1 MALAKNN
8 KSAVIRHFQAKGID
22 SPVVISR
29 EAKKLGVT
37 ISPGYVSLIKHA
49 QNQKRKKEI
58 ERAKLEAKAKAKGKK
73 KTSKGR

>member
-8 KSAVIRHFQAKGID
+8 KSAVIRHFQAKGIE

-49 QNQKRKKEI
+49 QNQKRKKEL
-58 ERAKLEAKAKAKGKK
+58 ELAKMKAKAKKK
-73 KTSKGR
+73 KSKAR